1 MLREIKAVHQEQGEG
16 HRRWF
21 ESDGLDFVVWY
32 DRSHAIVGFQLCYDL
47 GAGEHAL
54 TWRPETGFA
63 HSRVDSREDAPL
75 RNLTPVLEPDS
86 VVPWRAIAARFDER
100 SRDLEAPLRQ
110 LVKTQL
116 AHGAP
121 RR

>member
-1 MLREIKAVHQEQGEG
+1 MLREIKAVHQERADG

-32 DRSHAIVGFQLCYDL
+32 NRENALVGFQLCYDL

-54 TWRPETGFA
+54 TWRPETGFV
-63 HSRVDSREDAPL
+63 HSRIDAGEDAPL
-75 RNLTPVLEPDS
+75 RNLTPVLEPDR
-86 VVPWRAIAARFDER
+86 VVPWQAIARRFDER
-100 SRDLEAPLRQ
+100 SRDLEAPLRE

-116 AHGAP
+116 ARFAGP
-121 RR
+121 P